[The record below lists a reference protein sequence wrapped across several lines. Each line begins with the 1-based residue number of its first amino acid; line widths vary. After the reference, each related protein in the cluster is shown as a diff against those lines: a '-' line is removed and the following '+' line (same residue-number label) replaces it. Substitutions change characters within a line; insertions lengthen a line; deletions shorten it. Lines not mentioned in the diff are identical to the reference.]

1 MAHDPYADRPWIA
14 SYPSGVPAD
23 VDVPDVPVTRLL
35 DDAASRFPSV
45 RALTFLGAET
55 TYRELRDQVDRFA
68 GALATLGVSAGDRV
82 ALVLPNC
89 PQFVVTLFSALRLG
103 AVAVPLNPLGTTD
116 ELMRQFA
123 ETTPTVIVCL
133 DKTLAAVEPART
145 RAGVEHVVVTSVL
158 DFLPVV
164 QRGWLRVPLA
174 RNRRRRAAMTT
185 PLPPGSTVRRFV
197 DVLRSA
203 APRSTQTEVDPA
215 NDAAVLIYTGGT
227 SGIPRGAMLTH
238 TNLVANAQQVRAWD
252 VDAVPGREVT
262 LAALPLSHAYGLTL
276 CLTLTTLL
284 AGTLVLLPRWN
295 LGDALAAIDDFRP
308 TLFPGVPP
316 IYEALVASPKTR
328 GHDLRSIR
336 VCVSGAMRLPPETQ
350 ELFEKVTGGRLV
362 EGYGMTET
370 APVTHANP
378 LDGRSR
384 RGTVGLPLPGTR
396 CRLVDPEDR
405 SLVVPVGSPG
415 ELAVAGPQRFLGWYG
430 EEPGDTFTPDGF
442 YLTGDIA
449 VMDEAGFFSIVD
461 RKKEVIVSGGF
472 NIYPLEVEEV
482 LRTHPLVED
491 ACVIGLPDRYRGE
504 TVRAAVVLK
513 AGADADEVVAGL
525 TTHCEQR
532 LSTYKIPRAFD
543 VRAELPRTPLGKI
556 QRHVVKDAVK
566 AEASGASVR
575 QDGGS

>member
-1 MAHDPYADRPWIA
+1 
-14 SYPSGVPAD
+14 
-23 VDVPDVPVTRLL
+23 
-35 DDAASRFPSV
+35 
-45 RALTFLGAET
+45 
-55 TYRELRDQVDRFA
+55 
-68 GALATLGVSAGDRV
+68 
-82 ALVLPNC
+82 
-89 PQFVVTLFSALRLG
+89 
-103 AVAVPLNPLGTTD
+103 
-116 ELMRQFA
+116 
-123 ETTPTVIVCL
+123 
-133 DKTLAAVEPART
+133 
-145 RAGVEHVVVTSVL
+145 
-158 DFLPVV
+158 
-164 QRGWLRVPLA
+164 
-174 RNRRRRAAMTT
+174 
-185 PLPPGSTVRRFV
+185 
-197 DVLRSA
+197 
-203 APRSTQTEVDPA
+203 
-215 NDAAVLIYTGGT
+215 
-227 SGIPRGAMLTH
+227 
-238 TNLVANAQQVRAWD
+238 
-252 VDAVPGREVT
+252 
-262 LAALPLSHAYGLTL
+262 
-276 CLTLTTLL
+276 
-284 AGTLVLLPRWN
+284 
-295 LGDALAAIDDFRP
+295 
-308 TLFPGVPP
+308 
-316 IYEALVASPKTR
+316 
-328 GHDLRSIR
+328 
-336 VCVSGAMRLPPETQ
+336 
-350 ELFEKVTGGRLV
+350 
-362 EGYGMTET
+362 
-370 APVTHANP
+370 
-378 LDGRSR
+378 
-384 RGTVGLPLPGTR
+384 LPGTR
-396 CRLVDPEDR
+396 CRLVDPEDP